1 MTLDAATLF
10 SLVPGYLERQSWY
23 ALAVAGDPPAPLEL
37 ESVELLRDGEPGLA
51 RLLLRRGERW
61 LLQLVGWRPA
71 TGFAGVLRNE
81 DRSLMGSADD
91 EGTTVIVYDA
101 LADDALMRF
110 VLERASGGKVEGH
123 LVRPLATLVSHASLV
138 FDEKVFMKCYRVLE
152 RGPRPE
158 VEVLFRLDE
167 AGFNALAAPLGRW
180 REGDFDLALVREFL
194 PSALEGRLLAL
205 TSLRDLLAH
214 ASLGEEAEGEFS
226 GGVDLD
232 NAERAAASAGGDFAS
247 EMRRLGETT
256 ARLHVA
262 MATAF
267 GRRELT
273 AQALPPSFERP
284 AGLALG
290 EEIQLHGDFH
300 LRRVMRG
307 ETGWLV
313 TGFGDDPLYN
323 ESGGAPSS
331 ALRRGSC
338 LEDLADMT
346 FALRRVSLE
355 ALAQRP
361 EREAPLAGAL
371 AAAWMRRNCG
381 AFLGGYLADAG
392 VSPLLPPDQRFRD
405 QLLYAYEQVR
415 ERRYEATSAG
425 A

>member
-1 MTLDAATLF
+1 
-10 SLVPGYLERQSWY
+10 
-23 ALAVAGDPPAPLEL
+23 
-37 ESVELLRDGEPGLA
+37 
-51 RLLLRRGERW
+51 
-61 LLQLVGWRPA
+61 
-71 TGFAGVLRNE
+71 
-81 DRSLMGSADD
+81 
-91 EGTTVIVYDA
+91 
-101 LADDALMRF
+101 MRF
-110 VLERASGGKVEGH
+110 VLDLASSGQTEGN
-123 LVRPLATLVSHASLV
+123 LVRPLTTLVSHASLV

-158 VEVLFRLDE
+158 VEVLFGLDE

-214 ASLGEEAEGEFS
+214 ASFGEEADGEFS
-226 GGVDLD
+226 GGVDVED
-232 NAERAAASAGGDFAS
+232 AERAAASAGGDFAS

-262 MATAF
+262 LASAF
-267 GRRELT
+267 GRRPLT
-273 AQALPPSFERP
+273 AAALPPSLDHS
-284 AGLALG
+284 GSLALG

-331 ALRRGSC
+331 TVRRGSC
-338 LEDLADMT
+338 LEDIADMT

-361 EREAPLAGAL
+361 EGEAPLASAL
-371 AAAWMRRNCG
+371 AAAWTSRNRG
-381 AFLGGYLADAG
+381 AFLAGYLADEG
-392 VSPLLPPDQRFRD
+392 VNSLLPPDQRFRD
-405 QLLYAYEQVR
+405 QLLYACEQVR
-415 ERRYEATSAG
+415 EKRYEATSAG